1 MSMLF
6 GKKERFAVEFE
17 LDNDHGGAWLF
28 GRFCYWIGGER
39 VGDYDAGA
47 SLRDVLFQLKHIVG
61 DGGKRFCPPLAALP
75 ATQSFK
81 LIFDALRETNS
92 EIFNYVSLDFMP
104 ACFDVCIPVEIF
116 NAWNIFLVEGIE
128 EAKLI
133 YQADGVPDTKLTNLS
148 VGEFDVAIKTAYAEL
163 EGLLAKEL

>member
-1 MSMLF
+1 MLF

-61 DGGKRFCPPLAALP
+61 DGGKRFFPRLAALP
-75 ATQSFK
+75 AAQSFK
-81 LIFDALRETNS
+81 LIFDALRETNN
-92 EIFNYVSLDFMP
+92 EIFHYASRDFMP
-104 ACFDVCIPVEIF
+104 ACLDVCIPVDIF
-116 NAWNIFLVEGIE
+116 NSWNVFLAEGIE

-133 YQADGVPDTKLTNLS
+133 YRADGAMDTRLTTLS
-148 VGEFDVAIKTAYAEL
+148 VGEFDVVIKAAYAEL
-163 EGLLAKEL
+163 EGILAKEF

>member
-17 LDNDHGGAWLF
+17 LDHDHGGAWLF

-47 SLRDVLFQLKHIVG
+47 SLRDVLFQLTHIVG
-61 DGGKRFCPPLAALP
+61 DGGKRFCPRLAALP
-75 ATQSFK
+75 AAQSFK

-92 EIFNYVSLDFMP
+92 EIFNYVSRDFMSVRL
-104 ACFDVCIPVEIF
+104 DVCIPVDIF
-116 NAWNIFLVEGIE
+116 NTWNIFLVEDIE

-133 YQADGVPDTKLTNLS
+133 YQEDGALDAKLAILS
-148 VGEFDVAIKTAYAEL
+148 VGEFDEVIKTTYAEL